1 MPNCKDCEKVL
12 ASPQSLSNHR
22 KRYHSGNGAQTVS
35 SKIPPKLRSRTQD
48 EKDAEKILDMLS
60 KPKTSRSGHNSEW
73 IPNGKISKVSTDEN
87 LSTDDESD
95 SGAMDAENSDD
106 DGPIVLADKTDSEL
120 IDLFHKLYSHFE
132 DEDDNELCED
142 IFALLA
148 ELRERKCVTEKEYGL
163 IKSRLEK
170 KKQLNLY
177 ESIDSTVENMTRDD
191 KNEILGLLR
200 SMKNDELVVKVMGL
214 VKDYFRK
221 ETDLESVEI
230 SLERLKNK
238 VDALKIKIILNQIE
252 NTRNRV
258 NEIFTR
264 LANTSNKGDQLRG
277 LRASNHISDEQ
288 YAKLMIGPNTLP
300 SISRIIQGRGM
311 YLSRK

>member
-1 MPNCKDCEKVL
+1 MSNCKDCEKVF

-35 SKIPPKLRSRTQD
+35 SGIPPKLRSRTQG
-48 EKDAEKILDMLS
+48 EKDAEKILDMIS
-60 KPKTSRSGHNSEW
+60 KPKTSRSGQNSEW
-73 IPNGKISKVSTDEN
+73 MPNGKISKVSTDEN

-106 DGPIVLADKTDSEL
+106 DWPIVLADKKDSEL
-120 IDLFHKLYSHFE
+120 IDLFHKLYSHF
-132 DEDDNELCED
+132 DEDDIELCED
-142 IFALLA
+142 ILNLLA
-148 ELRERKCVTEKEYGL
+148 ELRERKCVTEKEYGS

-170 KKQLNLY
+170 MKQLNLY

-200 SMKNDELVVKVMGL
+200 SMKNDELVVKVTGL
-214 VKDYFRK
+214 VKDYFKK
-221 ETDLESVEI
+221 ETDLESVGI
-230 SLERLKNK
+230 ALERLKNK

-258 NEIFTR
+258 NEIFTM
-264 LANTSNKGDQLRG
+264 LANTSNKGDQLRR
-277 LRASNHISDEQ
+277 LRAGDHITDEQ
-288 YAKLMIGPNTLP
+288 YAKLIIGPNTLP

>member
-106 DGPIVLADKTDSEL
+106 DGPIVLADKKDSEL
-120 IDLFHKLYSHFE
+120 IDLFHKLYSHF
-132 DEDDNELCED
+132 DEDDIELCED
-142 IFALLA
+142 IFTLLG
-148 ELRERKCVTEKEYGL
+148 ELRERKCVTEKEYES
-163 IKSRLEK
+163 IKSRLKK

-177 ESIDSTVENMTRDD
+177 ESIDSTVENMTQDD
-191 KNEILGLLR
+191 KNEILGILR
-200 SMKNDELVVKVMGL
+200 SMKNDELVVKVTGL
-214 VKDYFRK
+214 V
-221 ETDLESVEI
+221 
-230 SLERLKNK
+230 RL
-238 VDALKIKIILNQIE
+238 L
-252 NTRNRV
+252 
-258 NEIFTR
+258 
-264 LANTSNKGDQLRG
+264 
-277 LRASNHISDEQ
+277 
-288 YAKLMIGPNTLP
+288 
-300 SISRIIQGRGM
+300 
-311 YLSRK
+311 